1 MEEINDDFPSTDV
14 ALVVG
19 ANDTVNSA
27 AAASVGV
34 EERHRH
40 EALHGRRVR
49 RGKKRAAATPARA
62 PPHPAR
68 DACARVNSRLPHP
81 ARDACARARARR
93 YAGADNPVF
102 FKPNTEM
109 LLGDA
114 KKTLDEVVAALARDG
129 PSSKSAGNTQIWQ

>member
-1 MEEINDDFPSTDV
+1 
-14 ALVVG
+14 
-19 ANDTVNSA
+19 
-27 AAASVGV
+27 VGV

-49 RGKKRAAATPARA
+49 RGKKRAAATPGCRTQRETPARA
-62 PPHPAR
+62 STPAFR
-68 DACARVNSRLPHP
+68 TQRETP
-81 ARDACARARARR
+81 ARARARRR

-114 KKTLDEVVAALARDG
+114 KKTLDEVVAALR
-129 PSSKSAGNTQIWQ
+129 S